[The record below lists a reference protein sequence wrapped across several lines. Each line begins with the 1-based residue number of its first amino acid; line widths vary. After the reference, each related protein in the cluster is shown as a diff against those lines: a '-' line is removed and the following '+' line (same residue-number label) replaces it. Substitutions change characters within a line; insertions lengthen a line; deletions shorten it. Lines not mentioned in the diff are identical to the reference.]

1 MNNIQE
7 QINHNFVSPLYFA
20 QIPNIAVIDLTP
32 NEYILYGAY
41 LRTIWNSENG
51 SCWKSQ
57 NTLAKEIGYS
67 IPTLRKAREG
77 LASKGYISVES
88 RKNEGD
94 TDVIT
99 LLNKWQENIERQG
112 GLKDSL
118 QGVEKSFAPPSKD
131 SLHKEEKENKK
142 KEERENIPLSQ
153 PRQEHSYAQFVDSH
167 IPHHHPEW
175 TPTQWIGGNKPFT
188 ITGRPKYADGK
199 HVDPLLHSLN
209 VSAVFYAWLRALE
222 WQAVR
227 PAETLTDL
235 WRDNYKQCEQLV
247 LHRITPYEVCC
258 YVYEQ
263 YQDGF
268 WQGKVV
274 SVENIQKQI
283 QAWKTKKAQATDAPP
298 IVPVPDSAIKPQ
310 EFGRW

>member
-1 MNNIQE
+1 MTNIQE

-57 NTLAKEIGYS
+57 STLAKEIGYS

-77 LASKGYISVES
+77 LASKGYIIVES
-88 RKNEGD
+88 RKDEGE

-99 LLNKWQENIERQG
+99 LVNKWQENIERQG

-142 KEERENIPLSQ
+142 KEEEKEKKELVILLYENVDLGRETS
-153 PRQEHSYAQFVDSH
+153 
-167 IPHHHPEW
+167 
-175 TPTQWIGGNKPFT
+175 FT
-188 ITGRPKYADGK
+188 TNTIHDIVEEFGK
-199 HVDPLLHSLN
+199 DKVL
-209 VSAVFYAWLRALE
+209 SAVRECVLSKGAKGFNLRYLLS
-222 WQAVR
+222 VLR
-227 PAETLTDL
+227 
-235 WRDNYKQCEQLV
+235 EQPKPTAKPQKEPSLADY
-247 LHRITPYEVCC
+247 PD
-258 YVYEQ
+258 
-263 YQDGF
+263 DG
-268 WQGKVV
+268 G
-274 SVENIQKQI
+274 IYDI
-283 QAWKTKKAQATDAPP
+283 GAITDAL
-298 IVPVPDSAIKPQ
+298 VAKHDEMEKNASWRYQ
-310 EFGRW
+310 TRN